1 MCSVR
6 TFRSRRRYCAR
17 DPYIAWFKVCCLWRV
32 LVCSI
37 SRHSSH
43 KKKLKRSE
51 KAKRKVG
58 LCNYLLCYCGLLLQ
72 LQIQLQM
79 QMQMQRTCTVSS
91 NFTSFSGVGLMATR
105 CVRSLLFLSNC
116 VFNFLN
122 KGKDHFH
129 LRRKKV
135 QLLACI
141 SEGYSSQ
148 EP

>member
-1 MCSVR
+1 MLNLS
-6 TFRSRRRYCAR
+6 S
-17 DPYIAWFKVCCLWRV
+17 
-32 LVCSI
+32 LVPP
-37 SRHSSH
+37 
-43 KKKLKRSE
+43 KKLKRSE

-72 LQIQLQM
+72 LQIQM

-129 LRRKKV
+129 LRRKSTTTCLYIRG
-135 QLLACI
+135 LLLSRAI
-141 SEGYSSQ
+141 TNAYLFPENKTLLVPTSSSIL
-148 EP
+148 PSTTFMF